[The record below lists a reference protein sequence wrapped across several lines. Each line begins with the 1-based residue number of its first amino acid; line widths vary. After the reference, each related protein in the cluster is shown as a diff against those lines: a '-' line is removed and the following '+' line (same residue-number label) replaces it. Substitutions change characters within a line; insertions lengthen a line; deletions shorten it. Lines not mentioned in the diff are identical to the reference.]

1 MKLPLLKKMNE
12 AAWLLGIVFCALG
25 VCLLT
30 KAGFGLSMVSAAAYI
45 LHLKVVQFLPFF
57 SQGMSE
63 YVFQAV
69 LLLVLCLAIQRFNWR
84 YLLSFA
90 SAVIFGFVLDG
101 WYLIFGSNAV
111 YTVFWVRVL
120 SFVLGEL
127 FTAIAIAFFFRTG
140 WPLEIYELFCTELA
154 RRYGW
159 NMNRVKQCY
168 DIAMLTLSVL
178 LALILNH
185 NLQGLGAA
193 TVIIT
198 VVNAPLIT
206 LFGKLLD
213 KLFAFEPLLPILTGA
228 LQICT

>member
-12 AAWLLGIVFCALG
+12 AAWLLGIIFCALG

-69 LLLVLCLAIQRFNWR
+69 LLLILCLAIQRFNWR

-140 WPLEIYELFCTELA
+140 WPLEIYKLFCTELA

-159 NMNRVKQCY
+159 NMNRVKQYY

-213 KLFAFEPLLPILTGA
+213 KLFAFEPLLPRLTGA